1 MYVKLSLN
9 AYPSLAQSTFKAAAE
24 PLGVWFWAPF
34 KGYKPI
40 FLQAVRSSELCIY
53 LSTSYSVSWS
63 KFGINNNITVN
74 T

>member
-9 AYPSLAQSTFKAAAE
+9 SYPGLAQSTCKAVVE
-24 PLGVWFWAPF
+24 PLGVWFWVPF

-40 FLQAVRSSELCIY
+40 FLQAVRGFN
-53 LSTSYSVSWS
+53 TSYSVSWS
-63 KFGINNNITVN
+63 KFETDNNITVN